1 MSYYL
6 SELTLW
12 LTLQSLV
19 VRFVT
24 WRVKC
29 LWEIFE
35 RLQLRN
41 ISKDKLGLEIVVFS
55 FFSDFL
61 LFFGH
66 FLLFS
71 RLKSLWGSLWGS
83 IKIIKKCI
91 FVIRKCGLESVIK
104 KNIQFEEDKMCGPA
118 GSW

>member
-1 MSYYL
+1 MSYY
-6 SELTLW
+6 SSKLTLQ

-71 RLKSLWGSLWGS
+71 RLKSLWGS
-83 IKIIKKCI
+83 INIIKKRI
-91 FVIRKCGLESVIK
+91 FVIRKRGLESVIK

>member
-1 MSYYL
+1 MSYY
-6 SELTLW
+6 SSKLTLQ

-71 RLKSLWGSLWGS
+71 RLKSLWGS
-83 IKIIKKCI
+83 INIIKKCI
-91 FVIRKCGLESVIK
+91 FVIRKCGLGSVIK